1 MEQNTMLL
9 KALTSCDIKLAK
21 ILIEGGVNLNIKNP
35 AGQTPLMIACLMNV
49 HVNKKI
55 QVIKCLLGN
64 GVDINETDDSGRN
77 AMMYASHSKSTEVID
92 FLNVF
97 LVCKT

>member
-1 MEQNTMLL
+1 MKQNTMLL

-49 HVNKKI
+49 DVNKKI

-64 GVDINETDDSGRN
+64 NVDVYETDGSGRN
-77 AMMYASHSKSTEVID
+77 AMMYAIHSKSTEVISY
-92 FLNVF
+92 LNEYV
-97 LVCKT
+97 LS